1 MKKNDKEQ
9 LKNKSK
15 DELKKILSEKN
26 AKKEALRRD
35 IRMGKNAHLKD
46 FYTLKKEI
54 AVVNTIIG
62 EKE

>member
-1 MKKNDKEQ
+1 MKKMEKEQ

-15 DELKKILSEKN
+15 DELIKLLSEKK

-54 AVVNTIIG
+54 AVIHTIIS
-62 EKE
+62 ELE